1 MVSSSELQLWRFIVD
16 LLQCLPPPVYTSLMQ
31 FILKTSFTPD
41 QATLLTG
48 LILSSCRNPRI
59 IANTNCKNILKM
71 LINSFE
77 VICGHQQTTNNLE
90 LKITILLNLL
100 KIILQFTNQET
111 LSMDQSFQ
119 QLLFSDFPG
128 DSTLID
134 IDRKVDDQHFY
145 LDNIEQLLN
154 VFKMI
159 MSAISFDEWIGSS
172 EVASNLVLQISAEVR
187 YWPVE
192 TAAPSNMQRLIA
204 HHQALCCEALEVRL
218 EIRNA
223 CLET

>member
-1 MVSSSELQLWRFIVD
+1 
-16 LLQCLPPPVYTSLMQ
+16 
-31 FILKTSFTPD
+31 
-41 QATLLTG
+41 
-48 LILSSCRNPRI
+48 
-59 IANTNCKNILKM
+59 M
-71 LINSFE
+71 LIDSFE

-90 LKITILLNLL
+90 LKITLLLNLL

-159 MSAISFDEWIGSS
+159 MSAISFDEWIESS
-172 EVASNLVLQISAEVR
+172 EVASNLVLQMSAEVR